1 VNWRCEAELPN
12 YIKFGSLSVICEGYD
27 YPDDSY
33 VLKDYSNYP
42 DHKINS
48 DDDKFIEEFF
58 EYRNRSKLFSL
69 SLSYPNNNDK
79 SSTTSQNLPLKICWL
94 SNSQIYALTFLISG
108 ICNRG
113 DTATMKS
120 TMFLTE
126 GLKIVEQRINSNE
139 NGLSLQEIIKSKKFY
154 INLKAYNIHNNNEQ
168 QWSYQSQPA
177 SQPASQSQQTT
188 QTTQYTQQYHD
199 QYPQHLQQ
207 TQIDNPSTG
216 GSGRSNHH
224 HQIYQPLPQ
233 LHSSLQTSLYQQ
245 PQPPTPQTATSAA
258 VKKTTGRTTASAT
271 TSTISEAAA
280 GGATTTTA
288 AKETAGRTA
297 TSTAVK
303 KTTGRTKTTRTTT
316 ASSKETAGGT
326 KTANSNKRSKGSY
339 LSEAAKKPI
348 TAESSTS
355 HNNSNLTN
363 GNNKP
368 VAISS
373 DQKRYLL
380 AAIKCLEALLNY
392 LESNVDNNN
401 NDEHEKPLVELKTR
415 FRLSQILFLFTEN
428 IHEAENHLQKGIQ
441 IAQTQDDFREL
452 KFKMID
458 LRCDIFKSNNNSNS
472 AKNLLKSSAIEAME
486 NNMPPWYY
494 HFQLKRANLH
504 YSEKDFDGCMNVL
517 RQVCSLADQRA
528 DVEMKACVLI
538 LIAQYAF
545 TSQNYTLT
553 QRSLD
558 ELQTVYFPSSLIQSS
573 QAYNRF
579 PISNRHLYLHFS
591 LLYITYHMHTGNM
604 KLAAERLSEVHHI
617 LDSNSLNDINVD
629 GSTGE
634 TTIHISP
641 VSESSLSLSYPNNN
655 DKSSTT
661 SQNLPLKICW
671 LSNSQIYALTFLISG
686 ICNRGDTATMKSTM
700 FLTEGLKI
708 VEQRINSNENGL
720 SLQEII
726 KSKKFYINLK
736 AYMLQY
742 LIDVYLL
749 RSEFTEAEKTLA
761 QLMNWSN
768 IHNLWPQFHINII
781 IALGMI
787 NQFIGKPIIA
797 TEFYKAA
804 EKIYT
809 ILKEIEQEDIFQ
821 TNNIDESL
829 LESLKISTSLFN
841 NQLKA
846 LTLSVLG
853 TLFKVTQ
860 NDQAEKMLTSS
871 YTLSKNARNNIGC
884 LISGRLLE
892 EIYQKQQKLS
902 DHANQVT
909 SNRKHEMDVC
919 KFLSEWSMKSRVVF
933 NLLDDNNNNGV
944 GGNNVDGVVANV
956 SNPSSNIYN
965 NIPNGSHGN
974 SSGGEHL

>member
-1 VNWRCEAELPN
+1 MSQHN
-12 YIKFGSLSVICEGYD
+12 
-27 YPDDSY
+27 
-33 VLKDYSNYP
+33 NYP
-42 DHKINS
+42 TQ
-48 DDDKFIEEFF
+48 
-58 EYRNRSKLFSL
+58 
-69 SLSYPNNNDK
+69 YP
-79 SSTTSQNLPLKICWL
+79 
-94 SNSQIYALTFLISG
+94 
-108 ICNRG
+108 
-113 DTATMKS
+113 
-120 TMFLTE
+120 
-126 GLKIVEQRINSNE
+126 
-139 NGLSLQEIIKSKKFY
+139 
-154 INLKAYNIHNNNEQ
+154 Q
-168 QWSYQSQPA
+168 QQCYQSQPA

-207 TQIDNPSTG
+207 TQIEYMPISSSIYENYAIPYNNNNSQAIPS
-216 GSGRSNHH
+216 SISSNSS
-224 HQIYQPLPQ
+224 QQNLLASQLQPNQ
-233 LHSSLQTSLYQQ
+233 LLLKKQQ
-245 PQPPTPQTATSAA
+245 EEQNQREQQQQLLLKKQQEEQQRQQLLKKQQEEQQRQQQHLLFLKQQQEEQQRQLLLKKQQEEQQRQQLLKKQQEEQKQREQQQLLLKKQQEEQRQREQQQQMLLKRQQEEQKLILLKQQQQEEQRQP
-258 VKKTTGRTTASAT
+258 
-271 TSTISEAAA
+271 
-280 GGATTTTA
+280 
-288 AKETAGRTA
+288 
-297 TSTAVK
+297 
-303 KTTGRTKTTRTTT
+303 
-316 ASSKETAGGT
+316 
-326 KTANSNKRSKGSY
+326 
-339 LSEAAKKPI
+339 AKKPI

-428 IHEAENHLQKGIQ
+428 IHEAENHLQKG
-441 IAQTQDDFREL
+441 QDDFREL

-708 VEQRINSNENGL
+708 VEQNGL

-804 EKIYT
+804 EKVTY
-809 ILKEIEQEDIFQ
+809 QHYCRRQ
-821 TNNIDESL
+821 SL

-965 NIPNGSHGN
+965 NIPSTTNKNNILMSLDGSHGN

>member
-1 VNWRCEAELPN
+1 MSQHN
-12 YIKFGSLSVICEGYD
+12 
-27 YPDDSY
+27 
-33 VLKDYSNYP
+33 NYP
-42 DHKINS
+42 TQ
-48 DDDKFIEEFF
+48 
-58 EYRNRSKLFSL
+58 
-69 SLSYPNNNDK
+69 YP
-79 SSTTSQNLPLKICWL
+79 
-94 SNSQIYALTFLISG
+94 
-108 ICNRG
+108 
-113 DTATMKS
+113 
-120 TMFLTE
+120 
-126 GLKIVEQRINSNE
+126 
-139 NGLSLQEIIKSKKFY
+139 
-154 INLKAYNIHNNNEQ
+154 Q
-168 QWSYQSQPA
+168 QQCYQSQPA

-207 TQIDNPSTG
+207 TQIEYMPISSSIYENYAIPYNNNNSQAIPS
-216 GSGRSNHH
+216 SISSNSS
-224 HQIYQPLPQ
+224 QQNLLASQLQPNQ
-233 LHSSLQTSLYQQ
+233 LLLKKQQ
-245 PQPPTPQTATSAA
+245 EEQNQREQQQQLLLKKQQEEQQRQQLLKKQQEEQQRQQQHLLFLKQQQEEQQRQLLLKKQQEEQQRQQLLKKQQEEQKQREQQQLLLKKQQEEQRQREQQQQMLLKRQQEEQKLILLKQQQQEEQRQP
-258 VKKTTGRTTASAT
+258 
-271 TSTISEAAA
+271 
-280 GGATTTTA
+280 
-288 AKETAGRTA
+288 
-297 TSTAVK
+297 
-303 KTTGRTKTTRTTT
+303 
-316 ASSKETAGGT
+316 
-326 KTANSNKRSKGSY
+326 
-339 LSEAAKKPI
+339 AKKPI

-686 ICNRGDTATMKSTM
+686 ICNR
-700 FLTEGLKI
+700 
-708 VEQRINSNENGL
+708 ENGL

-944 GGNNVDGVVANV
+944 GD
-956 SNPSSNIYN
+956 
-965 NIPNGSHGN
+965 GSHGN